1 LETARIKIESNAT
14 HSLPLII
21 VVRQTTGILSWQIPL
36 LVNSVDLDNVIYN
49 KTSRTLCSTK
59 YYRYAQND
67 EEYVIVGISTAS
79 RENVFFD
86 ISVMEVRDFYLR
98 YKTKLLRKVLKI
110 WLIHKF
116 LHLILS

>member
-1 LETARIKIESNAT
+1 METSRIEIESNAT
-14 HSLPLII
+14 HNLPLII

-36 LVNSVDLDNVIYN
+36 VVTGADLNTVIYN

-79 RENVFFD
+79 RENIFFD
-86 ISVMEVRDFYLR
+86 LSMVKLTDFYLR
-98 YKTKLLRKVLKI
+98 HVLYKRKIVNET
-110 WLIHKF
+110 
-116 LHLILS
+116 

>member
-1 LETARIKIESNAT
+1 METARIKIESNAI
-14 HSLPLII
+14 HSFPLII

-36 LVNSVDLDNVIYN
+36 LVDSKDTVIYN

-79 RENVFFD
+79 RENILFD
-86 ISVMEVRDFYLR
+86 ISVVEVQDFYLR
-98 YKTKLLRKVLKI
+98 FVLCC
-110 WLIHKF
+110 HTQDR
-116 LHLILS
+116 